1 MGSRAHEN
9 SPGVP
14 MSLESYESN
23 RKPANNENAFNG
35 NVENMEDDGNG
46 FFITGINTKG
56 GPKVVESDAK
66 QPDLEEPVIDPF
78 DSYKHIAVVDCSKAF
93 SNQEVST
100 HTSF

>member
-1 MGSRAHEN
+1 MNTEFDQSHKKEEANSRFEYDDNINVLQGDKYTHTMGSRAHEN

-23 RKPANNENAFNG
+23 RKPPNNENAFNG

-56 GPKVVESDAK
+56 G
-66 QPDLEEPVIDPF
+66 
-78 DSYKHIAVVDCSKAF
+78 
-93 SNQEVST
+93 
-100 HTSF
+100 